1 MNGQAP
7 GVGASKLDLYITH
20 LDHVGPYLKVYGQV
34 NHEAV
39 ILASK
44 GIEQVLPACF
54 GIEPSWSVERQQALL
69 TPGVICAY
77 KRTNGPAP
85 GDVDY
90 LRARVIATE
99 LDGQQM
105 RTEIE
110 LLDYGFKR
118 TVKSKELIFP
128 KTPKLLQN
136 IPLLC
141 SQYLVLGICNDWS
154 QADLAVVRQLIVN
167 QIVHLAIDATQI
179 CGQKF
184 ASVRWKDFQLD
195 EFLVQQRKIGAPVAK
210 QLMLDHCRK
219 LWKDAPQT
227 PPLEHNNN
235 TIHSNSMTPTDIARE
250 QLASRRSL
258 SARLEAQRSVQ
269 VTPPRP
275 LNAEAAEYAP
285 KQVPLANVTNVQMPA
300 HGLANTQKPAYVPAN
315 PYNRANYQPAEPAAQ
330 PYVPKATPRSL
341 FNYYNVR
348 LNQPQ
353 VPQKAVPYSNH
364 HLVSYLQMSYA
375 PARFTPP
382 PTPTAPAHN
391 KQHQQRAIPAFRTTS
406 LTVGLTYDVYMSYVE
421 NAVHLFWVQLK
432 SSLND
437 LTAMMGKIEKTHLK
451 PLTQAPEIGTACVAR
466 FADDGNFYRALV
478 SGAIGQRFRVVYVD
492 YGNSG
497 LLLISDLFQIPAELL
512 EIKPFAYRFAL
523 AGTKQIEPIDESMR
537 RIFKELC
544 TYRNFQL
551 TVHAPESVGAMQ
563 TCHLMQNGLNML
575 EKLRQMKNTRL
586 SYTKAEHLQNDDEV
600 EIRYI
605 DSPSNF
611 YVQKVANVEKFGKLM
626 DEMFSYY
633 NANQRVPEQL
643 ILGAPCMVRCDQ
655 EWYRAEILRV
665 DDTVIVRHV
674 DFGYEQIVKRHCI
687 GNIAEKH
694 LEMPRQAVKCCLKG
708 FENSDLG
715 KDKITDQFEM
725 LAEDSNIQRRTFN
738 VRVFRIEPDGLTVV
752 NLMAKNLNVMKKLY
766 KLSMPFEKYLSLERG
781 HFNTTQTESIVSSE
795 LDKNNVLNSTSMSEA
810 EDRVPLKERQ
820 QQKQQKEPVLDSG
833 KGSSKISGDWDKRSS
848 TSAGSKDSRRQQQQQ
863 QQPPLQLQQVERF
876 DRHLDSSFDTQST
889 SSYASGMSSPRK
901 GKRQQN
907 GRLQTQSSRLQ
918 NGKQEANKNT
928 RFSQNESPRKTS
940 DGQQKNQRSQNA
952 PQGFAQKPQRQKS
965 TLDGNAVSSSKRSSG
980 VESDTASSSTESRP
994 EKYVPLDKPY
1004 VLQEIKTPSKEA
1016 ASLSWWVSPFQFYV
1030 VPKSLAAKYDG
1041 VLRDMRQ
1048 FYRQKQHQPLQL
1060 KVGSTVVVRQRK
1072 DNAIL
1077 RATVVACNH
1086 MMRKYRVFCVDT
1098 GSLITVTS
1106 EDVWPL
1112 EQRFAEPPCLAHRC
1126 TFDSVLTNYDPLY
1139 IVDRMEKY
1147 VPVNAKVEC
1156 EFLYKERIS
1165 NNHGSQSGYAY
1176 TINVFVNGASL
1187 QKTLIKAELLTEV
1200 APEVRVSLLAGQ
1212 QVRGRFSSIRDMTSF
1227 KVQLDFCHN
1236 VNFMCSY
1243 DDAKFVKSNPDLARR
1258 FKEFYEGKSFA
1269 FNIKNVCENNII
1281 YLRPVMPLFKEDRKA
1296 FICPHPVV
1304 LSSFQALVA
1313 FTSKPY
1319 RIFVQPLATDGII
1332 NNLLDDMF
1340 EFYESQGV
1348 PLKKYESGQICAA
1361 HSYDNNWYRA
1371 RICGRDS
1378 TAARTEVFYIDYGN
1392 TEKVKREDIR
1402 ALDDKYYENSSG
1414 FAIEVNLPIGR
1425 ANDAEK
1431 LQSRVAELLEG
1442 NVVTVKAIE
1451 VRRNHLIADV
1461 IMENKESVLEKL
1473 KAEKLIAGKDLDYIR
1488 KQLDK
1493 GKSRIYEYIETVDL
1507 TLDDEEEKGRG
1518 SSSNKS
1524 SSPKKKQQNEQREP
1538 KKSKQA
1544 TAPSPVP
1551 PKAPTPVPVEP
1562 KPATPVPVA
1571 VKPEPEAIAVVQSQP
1586 QPQPEPEPEP
1596 ECVQEPAKITPPPE
1610 EDPYKDMEMAVLSHC
1625 DNPAHFFVH
1634 RIDQLPE
1641 VNRLQ
1646 ENLQI
1651 VSPSLPQ
1658 LRNVV
1663 NGADCISLYSVD
1675 KNWYRA
1681 KIIDAELMVLQFVDF
1696 GNTDC
1701 VSDTSDV
1708 KESMWSHIEP
1718 FCQPCALPIRPKN
1731 TADWVDAANGI
1742 FNESYTKNLRYEYL
1756 TQGDHQTVSYVNLFI
1771 EGEDVAKKL
1780 IADGFAL
1787 PLEYVP
1793 SGCTSYISHVN
1804 GICDFYIQ
1812 LERDSKALELIEMF
1826 LRDDDK
1832 LKPLEKFE
1840 KGAIVAALFED
1851 DELWYRAQLLK
1862 QLPDGRYEVLFID
1875 YGNQSTTSKCM
1886 LLSEEIASLPSLS
1899 KKCSLQLPEVYTSWS
1914 PEAEAKFAE
1923 LTGEGELIFTTQLV
1937 KPGQDYVT
1945 IKLLLDGEDINE
1957 RLLPLCPRK
1966 EPKAVS
1972 KESLTEGSSVKTKA
1986 IITHV
1991 ESPSEMYLQFS
2002 EKEPLLEI
2010 IIEKLNDG
2018 TLQPK
2023 KEKGQLDELL
2033 VAQFD
2038 EDMEFYRVRIVELLD
2053 HDKYRIIFID
2063 YGNTSVVSK
2072 LYDMPEEFKT
2082 IPAIAETCR
2091 IESCADF
2098 EKNKN
2103 LTLVNIQALL
2113 DCCNGD
2119 VAVEFLDK
2127 SASPPLVRLTTN
2139 DKKSLNIYEQ
2149 LQKLLKT
2156 ELTII
2161 QKRNENSEGV
2171 ISHGSSPKSF
2181 YVQLKNNSPELD
2193 VIVKTLH
2200 ALTKDQLQIFNAPL
2214 RGNHG
2219 VCYSQEDACYYRCSI
2234 KSALEDHKGYEAF
2247 LLDYGNTITV
2257 PEIWKLPQGI
2267 EQIAPQALHCQLSEL
2282 PADVPDEKLEQAFAA
2297 LLEQHFGEVYQITT
2311 QPREDESKPL
2321 LAKLS
2326 INYKDFAQEL
2336 ASTVAGV
2343 QKPLEAELHNCF
2355 VVQYDG
2361 PTSFYVQMESEVPEL
2376 EKMTDKLLD
2385 AEQDWPVFSD
2395 LKEGAMC
2402 VAQFPQDE
2410 VFYRAKIL
2418 KVLED
2423 NKCEVHF
2430 IDFGNNAVTQ
2440 QFRQLPEELAKP
2452 ERYSRHCEL
2461 EAATMA
2467 KCDVAQLQTF
2477 IDTRCSETFQVEI
2490 LATKGEGTHV
2500 VRLFYQSTNISEKL
2514 QSLQKEEP

>member
-7 GVGASKLDLYITH
+7 SVGASNLDLYITH

-34 NHEAV
+34 NHDAA
-39 ILASK
+39 ILVSK

-54 GIEPSWSVERQQALL
+54 SIEPSWSVERQQALL
-69 TPGVICAY
+69 ISGVICAY

-90 LRARVIATE
+90 MRVRVISAE
-99 LDGQQM
+99 LEGQQM
-105 RTEIE
+105 RAEIE
-110 LLDYGFKR
+110 FLDYGFKR
-118 TVKSKELIFP
+118 TVKGKDLIFP
-128 KTPKLLQN
+128 KTPKLMQN

-141 SQYLVLGICNDWS
+141 SQYIVLGICHDWG
-154 QADLAVVRQLIVN
+154 QGDLGIVHQLIVN
-167 QIVHLAIDATQI
+167 QTVKLAIDATQI

-184 ASVRWKDFQLD
+184 ASLRWKDFRLD

-227 PPLEHNNN
+227 PLAEHNNN
-235 TIHSNSMTPTDIARE
+235 TIYSNSMTPTDIARE

-269 VTPPRP
+269 VTSPPRP

-285 KQVPLANVTNVQMPA
+285 KQTPLANVTNVQMLSQ
-300 HGLANTQKPAYVPAN
+300 GLANTQKPAYVPAN
-315 PYNRANYQPAEPAAQ
+315 PYNRANYQPAAPAAQ
-330 PYVPKATPRSL
+330 PYVPKASATPRY
-341 FNYYNVR
+341 NYYNVR
-348 LNQPQ
+348 LNQPA
-353 VPQKAVPYSNH
+353 PQKVVPLNN
-364 HLVSYLQMSYA
+364 HLVNYPQMSYA

-382 PTPTAPAHN
+382 PTPTASGHRT
-391 KQHQQRAIPAFRTTS
+391 QQRAIPAFRTTS

-451 PLTQAPEIGTACVAR
+451 PLLQAPEIGSACVAR
-466 FADDGNFYRALV
+466 FADDGNLYRALV
-478 SGAIGQRFRVVYVD
+478 SGISGQRFRVVYVD

-523 AGTKQIEPIDESMR
+523 AGTKEIEPIDESMR

-563 TCHLMQNGLNML
+563 TCHLMQNGFNML

-586 SYTKAEHLQNDDEV
+586 SYTKAEQLQNDDEV

-611 YVQKVANVEKFGKLM
+611 YVQKVVNVEKFGKLM

-655 EWYRAEILRV
+655 EWYRAEVLRV

-674 DFGYEQIVKRHCI
+674 DFGYEQVVKRHCI

-752 NLMAKNLNVMKKLY
+752 NLIAKNLNVMKKLY
-766 KLSMPFEKYLSLERG
+766 KLSMPFEKYLTLEKG
-781 HFNTTQTESIVSSE
+781 HFNTTHTESIVSSE
-795 LDKNNVLNSTSMSEA
+795 LDKSNVLNSTSIVEIV
-810 EDRVPLKERQ
+810 DRVPSKEK
-820 QQKQQKEPVLDSG
+820 QQKQLKDPVLDSG
-833 KGSSKISGDWDKRSS
+833 KGNSKTSGDWDKRSS
-848 TSAGSKDSRRQQQQQ
+848 TSASSKDSRRQQQQQ
-863 QQPPLQLQQVERF
+863 QQPNERF
-876 DRHLDSSFDTQST
+876 DRHLDSSFDTQSI
-889 SSYASGMSSPRK
+889 SSYVSGISSPRK

-907 GRLQTQSSRLQ
+907 GRLQTQSPKLQ

-928 RFSQNESPRKTS
+928 RFSQNESPRKTQ
-940 DGQQKNQRSQNA
+940 DDQQKNQRSQNA

-980 VESDTASSSTESRP
+980 VESDAASSSTESKP

-1004 VLQEIKTPSKEA
+1004 VQPEIKTPSKEA
-1016 ASLSWWVSPFQFYV
+1016 ASLSWWVSPFQFYI

-1041 VLRDMRQ
+1041 VLREMRQ

-1077 RATVVACNH
+1077 RATIIGCNH
-1086 MMRKYRVFCVDT
+1086 MIRKYRVFCVDT

-1112 EQRFAEPPCLAHRC
+1112 EQRFADIPCLAQRC
-1126 TFDSVLTNYDPLY
+1126 TFDSVVANYDPLY

-1147 VPVNAKVEC
+1147 VPVNAMVEC
-1156 EFLYKERIS
+1156 EFLYKERIG
-1165 NNHGSQSGYAY
+1165 NNHGSQNGCTY
-1176 TINVFVNGASL
+1176 TINIFVNGVSL
-1187 QKTLIKAELLTEV
+1187 QKTLIKAELLSEV
-1200 APEVRVSLLAGQ
+1200 APEVRVRLLAGQ
-1212 QVRGRFSSIRDMTSF
+1212 QIRGRFSFIRDMTSF
-1227 KVQLDFCHN
+1227 KVQLDYCDY

-1281 YLRPVMPLFKEDRKA
+1281 YLRPVMPLFMEDRKA
-1296 FICPHPVV
+1296 FICPYPVV

-1319 RIFVQPLATDGII
+1319 RIFVQNLSTDGTI
-1332 NNLLDDMF
+1332 NNLLDDMY
-1340 EFYESQGV
+1340 EFYETQGV

-1361 HSYDNNWYRA
+1361 RSSDNNWYRA

-1378 TAARTEVFYIDYGN
+1378 TAASTEVFYIDYGN
-1392 TEKVKREDIR
+1392 TELVKREDIR
-1402 ALDDKYYENSSG
+1402 ALDDKFFESSSG

-1425 ANDAEK
+1425 PNDADK
-1431 LQSRVAELLEG
+1431 LKTRVAELLEAKA
-1442 NVVTVKAIE
+1442 VTIKAIE

-1461 IMENKESVLEKL
+1461 FMENDESVVEIL
-1473 KAEKLIAGKDLDYIR
+1473 KAEKLIPGRDLDYMR
-1488 KQLDK
+1488 KQLEK

-1507 TLDDEEEKGRG
+1507 TSDDEEEKRR
-1518 SSSNKS
+1518 SSKL
-1524 SSPKKKQQNEQREP
+1524 SSPKKKQQNDREP
-1538 KKSKQA
+1538 KKTKPVAAPTPSPA

-1551 PKAPTPVPVEP
+1551 AKAPTPIPVDP
-1562 KPATPVPVA
+1562 KPASPVPVA
-1571 VKPEPEAIAVVQSQP
+1571 VKEPEPKTVVQPQP
-1586 QPQPEPEPEP
+1586 EPQPEPEPES
-1596 ECVQEPAKITPPPE
+1596 VQKPVKITPPE
-1610 EDPYKDMEMAVLSHC
+1610 EDPFKDMEKAVLSHC

-1634 RIDQLPE
+1634 PVDRLPE

-1675 KNWYRA
+1675 KNWYRS

-1708 KESMWSHIEP
+1708 RESMWSHIEP
-1718 FCQPCALPIRPKN
+1718 FCVPCALPIRPKN

-1742 FNESYTKNLRYEYL
+1742 FNESYTKHIRYEYL

-1771 EGEDVAKKL
+1771 DGEDVAKKL

-1787 PLEYVP
+1787 PLEYVA
-1793 SGCTSYISHVN
+1793 SGCTCYISHVN

-1826 LRDDDK
+1826 LRDEEK

-1862 QLPDGRYEVLFID
+1862 QLPDSRYEVLFID
-1875 YGNQSTTSKCM
+1875 YGNTSTTSKC
-1886 LLSEEIASLPSLS
+1886 LQLSEEIAKLPSLS
-1899 KKCSLQLPEVYTSWS
+1899 KKCSLQLPEDYTSWS

-1937 KPGQDYVT
+1937 KPGQDHVT
-1945 IKLLLDGEDINE
+1945 IQLLLDGENIND

-1966 EPKAVS
+1966 EPKAAS
-1972 KESLTEGSSVKTKA
+1972 KESLTEGSSPKTKA
-1986 IITHV
+1986 VVTHV
-1991 ESPSEMYLQFS
+1991 GSPTELYLQFS

-2033 VAQFD
+2033 VAQYD
-2038 EDMEFYRVRIVELLD
+2038 EDMEFYRVRILEVLD
-2053 HDKYRIIFID
+2053 DDKYRVIFID
-2063 YGNTSVVSK
+2063 YGNPSVVDK

-2082 IPAIAETCR
+2082 IPAIAEICR

-2098 EKNKN
+2098 EKNKK
-2103 LTLVNIQALL
+2103 LTQVNIQALL

-2119 VAVEFLDK
+2119 VVVEFIDK
-2127 SASPPLVRLTTN
+2127 SVSPALVRLTTN
-2139 DKKSLNIYEQ
+2139 DKKGLNICEQ
-2149 LQKLLKT
+2149 LQKVLKT

-2161 QKRNENSEGV
+2161 QKRNENSECV
-2171 ISHGSSPKSF
+2171 ISHGNSPKSF
-2181 YVQLKNNSPELD
+2181 YVQLKNNLPELD
-2193 VIVKTLH
+2193 VIVKTLR
-2200 ALTKDQLQIFNAPL
+2200 ALSKDHLQVFKAPPKDYN
-2214 RGNHG
+2214 GI
-2219 VCYSQEDACYYRCSI
+2219 CYSQEDACFYRCSV
-2234 KSALEDHKGYEAF
+2234 KSSLEDHKGYEAF

-2267 EQIAPQALHCQLSEL
+2267 EQIEPQALHCQLSEL
-2282 PADVPDEKLEQAFAA
+2282 PADVPDEKLEQAFVA

-2321 LAKLS
+2321 LAKLC

-2395 LKEGAMC
+2395 LKEGALC

-2410 VFYRAKIL
+2410 VFYRAEII

-2430 IDFGNNAVTQ
+2430 IDFGNNALTQ

-2452 ERYSRHCEL
+2452 KRFSKHCEL
-2461 EAATMA
+2461 EAATIS

-2490 LATKGEGTHV
+2490 LATKGEGTNV
-2500 VRLFYQSTNISEKL
+2500 VRLFYQSTNITEKL
-2514 QSLQKEEP
+2514 QSLQQEEP

>member
-7 GVGASKLDLYITH
+7 SVGASKLDLYITH

-34 NHEAV
+34 NHDAA
-39 ILASK
+39 ILVSK

-54 GIEPSWSVERQQALL
+54 SIEPSWSVERQQALV

-77 KRTNGPAP
+77 KRINGPAP

-90 LRARVIATE
+90 MRARVISAE
-99 LDGQQM
+99 LEGQEM

-110 LLDYGFKR
+110 FLDYGFKR
-118 TVKSKELIFP
+118 TVKGKDLIFP
-128 KTPKLLQN
+128 KTPKLMQN
-136 IPLLC
+136 IRLLC
-141 SQYLVLGICNDWS
+141 SQYIVLGICHDWS
-154 QADLAVVRQLIVN
+154 QADLAVVHQLIVN
-167 QIVHLAIDATQI
+167 QTVHLAIDATQI

-184 ASVRWKDFQLD
+184 ASLRWKDFQLD
-195 EFLVQQRKIGAPVAK
+195 EFLVQQRKIGAPVSR

-227 PPLEHNNN
+227 PPAEHNNN

-269 VTPPRP
+269 VTSPPRQ

-285 KQVPLANVTNVQMPA
+285 KQVPLANVTNVQLPA
-300 HGLANTQKPAYVPAN
+300 HGLANTQKPAYVPVN
-315 PYNRANYQPAEPAAQ
+315 PYNRANYQPAEQAAQ
-330 PYVPKATPRSL
+330 PYVPKAVAATPRSL
-341 FNYYNVR
+341 YNYYNVR
-348 LNQPQ
+348 LNQP
-353 VPQKAVPYSNH
+353 VPQKVVPLNNQMMNYSQLN
-364 HLVSYLQMSYA
+364 YA
-375 PARFTPP
+375 AARFTPP
-382 PTPTAPAHN
+382 PTPTALSQRP
-391 KQHQQRAIPAFRTTS
+391 QQRAIPAFRTTT
-406 LTVGLTYDVYMSYVE
+406 LTVGLTYDVYMSFVE

-437 LTAMMGKIEKTHLK
+437 LTAMMSKIEKTHLK
-451 PLTQAPEIGTACVAR
+451 PLSQAPEVGTACVAR

-478 SGAIGQRFRVVYVD
+478 SGMIGQRFRVVYVD

-497 LLLISDLFQIPAELL
+497 LLLISDLFQIPPELL

-523 AGTKQIEPIDESMR
+523 AGTKDIEPIDESIR
-537 RIFKELC
+537 RIFKQMC
-544 TYRNFQL
+544 TYKSFQL
-551 TVHAPESVGAMQ
+551 TVKAPESVGAMQ
-563 TCHLMQNGLNML
+563 TCHLMQNGSNML
-575 EKLRQMKNTRL
+575 EMLRQMKNTRL
-586 SYTKAEHLQNDDEV
+586 AYTKAEHLQNDDEV
-600 EIRYI
+600 EIRFI

-611 YVQKVANVEKFGKLM
+611 YVQKIANVAKFGKLM

-633 NANQRVPEQL
+633 NVNQKVPDQL
-643 ILGAPCMVRCDQ
+643 VLGAPCMVRCER

-665 DDTVIVRHV
+665 EDTVIVRHV
-674 DFGYEQIVKRHCI
+674 DFGYEHSVKRHCI
-687 GNIAEKH
+687 AHIAEKH

-715 KDKITDQFEM
+715 KDKITDTFEM

-738 VRVFRIEPDGLTVV
+738 MRVFRIEPDGLHVV
-752 NLMAKNLNVMKKLY
+752 NLMAKNINVMKKLY
-766 KLSMPFEKYLSLERG
+766 KLSMPFEKYLSLEKG
-781 HFNTTQTESIVSSE
+781 HFNTTPTDSFLSSE
-795 LDKNNVLNSTSMSEA
+795 LDKSHVLNSTSIVEM
-810 EDRVPLKERQ
+810 EDRVPAKEKQQ
-820 QQKQQKEPVLDSG
+820 QQKPQQERVLDSG
-833 KGSSKISGDWDKRSS
+833 KGSITKNSNDWDKRSS

-863 QQPPLQLQQVERF
+863 PAERF

-889 SSYASGMSSPRK
+889 GSYTSGMSSPRK
-901 GKRQQN
+901 GNRQQK
-907 GRLQTQSSRLQ
+907 GRLQTQSPRLQ
-918 NGKQEANKNT
+918 NGKPEANKNT
-928 RFSQNESPRKTS
+928 RFSQNESPRKTP

-965 TLDGNAVSSSKRSSG
+965 TLDGNAVSNSKRSSG
-980 VESDTASSSTESRP
+980 MESDTASSSTESRP

-1004 VLQEIKTPSKEA
+1004 VQHEIKTPSKEA

-1030 VPKSLAAKYDG
+1030 VPQSLSAKYDG
-1041 VLRDMRQ
+1041 VLREMRQ

-1060 KVGSTVVVRQRK
+1060 KSGSTVVVRQRK

-1077 RATVVACNH
+1077 RATVIACNH
-1086 MMRKYRVFCVDT
+1086 MIRKYRVFCVDT
-1098 GSLITVTS
+1098 GSVITVTS

-1112 EQRFAEPPCLAHRC
+1112 EQRFAEPPCLAQRC

-1156 EFLYKERIS
+1156 EYLYMEKS
-1165 NNHGSQSGYAY
+1165 SQSGCTY
-1176 TINVFVNGASL
+1176 TINLFVNGASL

-1212 QVRGRFSSIRDMTSF
+1212 QVRGKFSFIRDMTSF
-1227 KVQLDFCHN
+1227 KIQLDYCNH
-1236 VNFMCSY
+1236 VDIMASY
-1243 DDAKFVKSNPDLARR
+1243 DDAKFIKSNPDLARR
-1258 FKEFYEGKSFA
+1258 FKDFYEGKSFA
-1269 FNIKNVCENNII
+1269 FNIKNVCDNNII

-1304 LSSFQALVA
+1304 LSSFQALVV

-1319 RIFVQPLATDGII
+1319 RIFVQNVATEGKV
-1332 NNLLDDMF
+1332 NNLLDDMY
-1340 EFYESQGV
+1340 EFYESQGI
-1348 PLKKYESGQICAA
+1348 PLKKYEAGQICAA
-1361 HSYDNNWYRA
+1361 RSFDKNWYRA
-1371 RICGRDS
+1371 RISGRDS

-1392 TEKVKREDIR
+1392 TEVVKREDIR
-1402 ALDDKYYENSSG
+1402 ALDDKFYENSSG

-1425 ANDAEK
+1425 PNDADK
-1431 LQSRVAELLEG
+1431 LQKRLAELLES
-1442 NVVTVKAIE
+1442 NVVTIKAIE
-1451 VRRNHLIADV
+1451 MRRNHLIADA
-1461 IMENKESVLEKL
+1461 IMKSEESVVDVL
-1473 KAEKLIAGKDLDYIR
+1473 KKEKLIPGKDLDYMR

-1493 GKSRIYEYIETVDL
+1493 GKSRIYEYIEMVDL

-1518 SSSNKS
+1518 SKS
-1524 SSPKKKQQNEQREP
+1524 SSPKKKPQNDREPREP

-1544 TAPSPVP
+1544 PSPSPVP
-1551 PKAPTPVPVEP
+1551 AKVPSPVPVEP
-1562 KPATPVPVA
+1562 KPVTPVPVA
-1571 VKPEPEAIAVVQSQP
+1571 VKEPEAKAITQPPPPPP
-1586 QPQPEPEPEP
+1586 QPEPKPEPEPEP
-1596 ECVQEPAKITPPPE
+1596 KTVQEPPKLTPPQ
-1610 EDPYKDMEMAVLSHC
+1610 EDPYKDMEKAVLSHC
-1625 DNPAHFFVH
+1625 INPTHFFVH
-1634 RIDQLPE
+1634 PIDRLPE
-1641 VNRLQ
+1641 VYRLQ

-1681 KIIDAELMVLQFVDF
+1681 KIIDAELMVLLFVDF

-1718 FCQPCALPIRPKN
+1718 FSLPCALPIRPKS

-1742 FNESYTKNLRYEYL
+1742 FNESYTKTLSYEYL

-1771 EGEDVAKKL
+1771 DGEDVAKKL
-1780 IADGFAL
+1780 INDGFAK

-1793 SGCTSYISHVN
+1793 SGTTCYISHVN

-1826 LRDDDK
+1826 LRDEENP
-1832 LKPLEKFE
+1832 KPLERFE
-1840 KGAIVAALFED
+1840 KGSIVAALFED
-1851 DELWYRAQLLK
+1851 DELWYRAKLLK
-1862 QLPDGRYEVLFID
+1862 QLPDGKYEVLFID
-1875 YGNQSTTSKCM
+1875 YGNKSTTSKCL

-1899 KKCSLQLPEVYTSWS
+1899 KKCSLQLPEEYTSWS

-1937 KPGQDYVT
+1937 KPGEDQV
-1945 IKLLLDGEDINE
+1945 IIQLLLDGENINE

-1966 EPKAVS
+1966 EPKAAS
-1972 KESLTEGSSVKTKA
+1972 KESLNEGSSVKTKA
-1986 IITHV
+1986 VITHV
-1991 ESPSEMYLQFS
+1991 ESPSEMYLQFG
-2002 EKEPLLEI
+2002 EKEPLMDI

-2018 TLQPK
+2018 TLQAK
-2023 KEKGQLDELL
+2023 KEKGKVDELL

-2038 EDMEFYRVRIVELLD
+2038 EDLEFYRVRIVEVLD
-2053 HDKYRIIFID
+2053 NDKYRVVFID
-2063 YGNTSVVSK
+2063 YGNPSVVDK

-2082 IPAIAETCR
+2082 IPAIAEICR
-2091 IESCADF
+2091 MESCDDF
-2098 EKNKN
+2098 EKHKS

-2119 VAVEFLDK
+2119 VVVEFLDK

-2139 DKKSLNIYEQ
+2139 DKKGLNIYEQ
-2149 LQKLLKT
+2149 LQKVLKT

-2161 QKRNENSEGV
+2161 QKRNENSDCI
-2171 ISHGSSPKSF
+2171 ISHGSSPKGF
-2181 YVQLKNNSPELD
+2181 YVQLKHNSPELD
-2193 VIVKTLH
+2193 VIVKTLRS
-2200 ALTKDQLQIFNAPL
+2200 LSKDQLKVFEAPPKDS
-2214 RGNHG
+2214 HG
-2219 VCYSQEDACYYRCSI
+2219 VCYSQEDACFYRCSI
-2234 KSALEDHKGYEAF
+2234 KSVLEEPKGFEAF

-2267 EQIAPQALHCQLSEL
+2267 EQVAPQALLCQLSEL
-2282 PADVPDEKLEQAFAA
+2282 PDDVPDEQLDKAFAA

-2311 QPREDESKPL
+2311 QPKDDESKPV
-2321 LAKLS
+2321 LAKLC

-2355 VVQYDG
+2355 VVQYDS

-2395 LKEGAMC
+2395 LKEGALC

-2452 ERYSRHCEL
+2452 ERYSKRCEL

-2467 KCDVAQLQTF
+2467 KCDTTQLQTF

-2490 LATKGEGTHV
+2490 LATKGEGTNV

-2514 QSLQKEEP
+2514 QSLQKEDS